1 MKNLIISL
9 ALASVLLACQKEPV
23 LTLEQTTASL
33 KSGENFS
40 INATGFDSYTFTSQ
54 NEYVAKV
61 SATGVVTAQRIGKTN
76 IVVKAED
83 KVAYFNVEV
92 VPAYNLFTEP
102 IMEWGMSR
110 AQLIS
115 KLGTPASSTA
125 DGVGY
130 TNSSTIAPI
139 SVYLF
144 DSKGL
149 SVSSILVNS
158 NYSSQLG
165 SFMAERYLL
174 VSVDA
179 EEYSIYFINALSLQK
194 ATTIVGLEIYNLS
207 YWMAAYIRNDSYTKG
222 GMAVSNE
229 DISKK
234 ISEIVNRLSFL
245 IAPVSN

>member
-1 MKNLIISL
+1 MKNLFICL
-9 ALASVLLACQKEPV
+9 ALASALLACQKEPV

-40 INATGFDSYTFTSQ
+40 IIATGFDSFTFTSQ
-54 NEYVAKV
+54 DEYVAKV

-83 KVAYFNVEV
+83 KVAFFNVV
-92 VPAYNLFTEP
+92 VAPTYNLFAEP

-110 AQLIS
+110 EQLIS

-130 TNSSTIAPI
+130 SNSSTIAPY

-144 DSKGL
+144 DSRGL
-149 SVSSILVNS
+149 SVSSVLINS

-179 EEYSIYFINALSLQK
+179 EEYSIYFINALTLQK
-194 ATTIVGLEIYNLS
+194 ATTLVGLDLYNLS
-207 YWMAAYIRNDSYTKG
+207 YWMAAYIRNESYTKG
-222 GMAVSNE
+222 GMAVRND

-234 ISEIVNRLSFL
+234 ISEIVNRIETAGS
-245 IAPVSN
+245 AS

>member
-1 MKNLIISL
+1 MKNLFICL
-9 ALASVLLACQKEPV
+9 ALASALMACKKEPV

-54 NEYVAKV
+54 DEYVAKV
-61 SATGVVTAQRIGKTN
+61 SATGVVTAQRIGKTS
-76 IVVKAED
+76 IIVKAED
-83 KVAYFNVEV
+83 KVAYFNVDV
-92 VPAYNLFTEP
+92 VPVYNLFAEP
-102 IMEWGMSR
+102 TMEWGMSR
-110 AQLIS
+110 EQLIS

-130 TNSSTIAPI
+130 SNSSTIAPY

-149 SVSSILVNS
+149 SVSAILVNS

-174 VSVDA
+174 VSIDA
-179 EEYSIYFINALSLQK
+179 EEYSIYFINALTLQK
-194 ATTIVGLEIYNLS
+194 ATTLVGLDLYNLS

-222 GMAVSNE
+222 GISAINSNNAE
-229 DISKK
+229 K
-234 ISEIVNRLSFL
+234 INEIVNR
-245 IAPVSN
+245 IGAK